1 MEIEVN
7 GVRCH
12 YQDEGKG
19 PVVIL
24 VHGFTSQVHTWR
36 DTIPALR
43 KDFRVVAVDLPGCG
57 ASEKPPD
64 FDYDLPGF
72 AKWLGA
78 FMDAIGAPRGA
89 LIGNSMGGGV
99 AYTLA
104 TSSPE
109 RVSSLVLVD
118 AVGYQPRGERFF
130 IFRLMAIR
138 GIGELLM
145 ATMTRFT
152 VDLILRIF
160 VYYDSAQVSGEIV
173 TNYLAPLQRSEG
185 RVAALRTIRRVD
197 FDAAPGPVP
206 CRVPT
211 LIVWGAKDRIVPVA
225 HAALFSRDIPGA
237 KLHIFDDCGHF
248 PQEERAGAFNQL
260 VAPFLRRH
268 APGPSAV
275 GAEGRYA
282 GVHHERL

>member
-24 VHGFTSQVHTWR
+24 LHGFTLQVYTWR
-36 DTIPALR
+36 ETIPALGN
-43 KDFRVVAVDLPGCG
+43 DFRVIAVDLPGFG

-78 FMDAIGAPRGA
+78 FMDAIGVPRAA

-109 RVSSLVLVD
+109 RVTSLTLVD
-118 AVGYQPRGERFF
+118 AVGYQPRRKRFF
-130 IFRLMAIR
+130 LFRLMAIR
-138 GIGELLM
+138 GVGEVLT
-145 ATMTRFT
+145 ATMTRFA
-152 VDLILRIF
+152 VRLILRIF
-160 VYYDSAQVSGEIV
+160 LYHDSAHVSEEVV
-173 TNYLAPLQRSEG
+173 TNYLAPLQTSGG
-185 RVAALRTIRRVD
+185 RAAALRTIRRVD

-211 LIVWGAKDRIVPVA
+211 LIVWGANDRIVPAA
-225 HAALFSRDIPGA
+225 HALHFSRDIPGA
-237 KLHIFDDCGHF
+237 KLHVFDDCGHF
-248 PQEERAGAFNQL
+248 PQEERAGAFSQL
-260 VAPFLRRH
+260 VAPFLRQH
-268 APGPSAV
+268 ASGS
-275 GAEGRYA
+275 
-282 GVHHERL
+282 

>member
-12 YQDEGKG
+12 YRDDGAG

-24 VHGFTSQVHTWR
+24 LHGFTSQLSTWR
-36 DTIPALR
+36 DIIPALR
-43 KDFRVVAVDLPGCG
+43 KDFRVVAVDLPGYG
-57 ASEKPPD
+57 ASEKPPG
-64 FDYDLPGF
+64 FAYDLPGF

-78 FMDAIGAPRGA
+78 FMDAIGAPRAA
-89 LIGNSMGGGV
+89 LIGNSMGGGI

-109 RVSSLVLVD
+109 RVTRLVLVD
-118 AVGYQPRGERFF
+118 AVGYQSRKERFF
-130 IFRLMAIR
+130 LFRLMAMR

-145 ATMTRFT
+145 ATMTRFA
-152 VDLILRIF
+152 VRLILRAF
-160 VYYDSAQVSGEIV
+160 VYHDSTQVSEEVV
-173 TNYLAPLQRSEG
+173 TNYLAPLQTSAG
-185 RVAALRTIRRVD
+185 RAAALRTIRRVA

-211 LIVWGAKDRIVPVA
+211 LIVWGAKDRIVPPA

-237 KLHIFDDCGHF
+237 KLHLFDDCGHF
-248 PQEERAGAFNQL
+248 PQEERAEAFNQL
-260 VAPFLRRH
+260 VAPFLRQS
-268 APGPSAV
+268 APESRALR
-275 GAEGRYA
+275 AEGRYA